1 MANHNVEGKSRS
13 TCTSIHVHVHAH
25 AVACSPRPGT
35 RPAAPPRRMEFLGR
49 FEWIA
54 PKSSSQRARHGAF
67 RPPLRDRE
75 LTFGRLSGL
84 RVLVMRCGRCLLLHV
99 LVADAMQPFPVV
111 VRRMSAADAVLIEVR
126 VNGRPLKSLQRPATE
141 ALANSLSRVSKAFTT
156 SKKRKKVADLK
167 YSGDSE
173 FEGPIFLF
181 DSFGAQL
188 DPSMSAIEA
197 WLVAARL
204 RVGCTEFDVLREP
217 AEVVSL
223 MLPSVPLVGVPLIPA
238 VETRDCDAQHCHWT
252 WERLPASSEAHEW
265 EHVCSGREYVP
276 ADSDIGARLRV
287 RAAPPASSR
296 EEAESLAFLAQT
308 AEAAEPVT
316 PAPPRRLLG
325 RRVRAQFECL

>member
-1 MANHNVEGKSRS
+1 MHMQWHAHRARARGRPPHLDAWSSWDDLSGSRQRAPVKELATALFDLPSVIGNSRS
-13 TCTSIHVHVHAH
+13 
-25 AVACSPRPGT
+25 
-35 RPAAPPRRMEFLGR
+35 
-49 FEWIA
+49 
-54 PKSSSQRARHGAF
+54 
-67 RPPLRDRE
+67 
-75 LTFGRLSGL
+75 GRLSGL